1 MDAPAAAYPASGST
15 ATPPVQAPPAAQS
28 RPPVKPDNDGP
39 DTATVQRTR
48 ADSASFS
55 QEALRRLAQDQQ
67 AKQTPSA
74 DGTSGG

>member
-1 MDAPAAAYPASGST
+1 MDASAAYPASGST
-15 ATPPVQAPPAAQS
+15 ATAPVQTPSAAQA

-39 DTATVQRTR
+39 DAATAQRTR

-67 AKQTPSA
+67 AKQAPSA

>member
-1 MDAPAAAYPASGST
+1 MDAIAAYPASASP
-15 ATPPVQAPPAAQS
+15 APAPVQAPPATQA
-28 RPPVKPDNDGP
+28 RPAVTSDTNGP

-67 AKQTPSA
+67 AKQIPSA

>member
-1 MDAPAAAYPASGST
+1 
-15 ATPPVQAPPAAQS
+15 
-28 RPPVKPDNDGP
+28 VKPDNDGP